1 MSSTTLSL
9 REALRLCGDSRLPE
23 NPIEEAEAC
32 AKAWRDT
39 ARLRPDLGPEAI
51 DREAAASL
59 GVSLIDFRRL
69 LQLRQLGAEVRDL
82 VADGAISV
90 GQALALSP
98 ISESRRQRALARE
111 AAARDLAPDVV
122 GIAARLLAADTSLRV
137 HVAVRRAR
145 RSSQPVSQSA
155 SQPGFIADVPRRAA
169 RSRPDAN
176 EDSTG

>member
-1 MSSTTLSL
+1 VSSTTLSL

-32 AKAWRDT
+32 AKARRDT
-39 ARLRPDLGPEAI
+39 ARQRPDLGSEAI

-59 GVSLIDFRRL
+59 GVPLTDFRHL

-98 ISESRRQRALARE
+98 IPESRRQRALARE
-111 AAARDLAPDVV
+111 AAAQDLPPDVV
-122 GIAARLLAADTSLRV
+122 GVAARLLVADISLRV
-137 HVAVRRAR
+137 HVAIRRAR
-145 RSSQPVSQSA
+145 KSCQPSAISRQPSAISQA
-155 SQPGFIADVPRRAA
+155 S
-169 RSRPDAN
+169 
-176 EDSTG
+176 